1 MQPPEIAPTQTRTG
15 PNVGS
20 GSAGGSSQEED
31 GAFGR
36 LINAL
41 IAFSLR
47 HRVAV
52 VGTTLLVAAAG
63 VWAFATLNTDA
74 FPDLTPNQVLVM
86 TESPGLSPVE
96 VEQQVSYP
104 MEVAM
109 LGLPGTSDVR
119 SISKVGL
126 SVVTV
131 TFDDAVDLYD
141 ARAQVQQRMQ
151 DAITQLPQGAEA
163 VLGPPATAM
172 GEAFQYVVEATS
184 GARDTATLIE
194 LTNVQEYVIAPMLR
208 TVPGVAGVNA
218 WGGLEQQFH
227 VNADP
232 ARLAGYDLTLEDVES
247 ALARNNANFGAGY
260 IEDRGERLTLR
271 ALGRLADTT
280 DIANVVIATRNA
292 TPIYVRDVARVTIGG
307 APRFGAVTRNGQ
319 GEAMSAVVL
328 LLKGAN
334 GREVIDRV
342 TTRLAEIQRVLPK
355 GVRVRPFY
363 SQADVVE
370 RTTNTVFRNLL
381 EGALLVTAILFLFL
395 RNARASLL
403 TASVIP
409 LSLLIAFIAMKRFGV
424 TANLMSLGALD
435 FGLLVDSAVVLVENA
450 VRRLGMEPDATPAR
464 RQDVLREAAFEVGR
478 PIVFGV
484 AIIVAVYIP
493 IFSLGGSTIEGKMFT
508 PMAFTVC
515 AAILGSLLLALTY
528 VPAVSSLLFAR
539 AARTPREAAMS
550 PAHRS
555 SFSHTGASTP
565 GAHDAHEPH
574 WFTWLRGRYGG
585 GLTWALG
592 HRRLVVGGALGIL
605 AVALGSV
612 PLLGTEFMPKLDEG
626 YLLVETR
633 RAPSASLAEGIAIS
647 DEVERTLRT
656 FPEISGVVTNLG
668 RPHEA
673 TETMALNQAD
683 VYVLLAPRDQWR
695 VNTVDDLIP
704 QLDSALDE
712 IPGLTFEFSAPM
724 RMRLDEVVSGVKT
737 DLGIRL
743 YGDSLPVLQ
752 EKAAAIQRVVERIPG
767 AAGATVG
774 VSAGAMQL
782 EITLNRPTI
791 ARYGLNVA
799 DVRNAIETG
808 IGGVAATQVIDGRRR
823 FDVVVRLDP
832 AYRATPEAVGQTLLR
847 TPAGGTIAL
856 SQVAQLATVE
866 APEVVSHQGGQRF
879 VVVQSN
885 VRGRDLGGFV
895 KDVRQAIDAQVTL
908 PSGYYVTYGGQF
920 ENQQRAMRRL
930 SLIVPAVLLLIGGLL
945 YASFGTV
952 RLALLVMLNV
962 PFALVGGIAALWLRA
977 LHLNLSASVGMIA
990 LAGIAVLNGVVLLS
1004 YIEQLRAS
1012 GRSLTDAVREGTDVR
1027 LRPVLMTALVAS
1039 VGFIPMAVSTSAG
1052 AEVQRPLATVVIG
1065 GLVSATL
1072 LTLLV
1077 LPTVYTWVEERAAA
1091 RRARGLNV
1099 ADDSASLQP
1108 IAGGARAAQGD
1119 LA

>member
-1 MQPPEIAPTQTRTG
+1 MQPPEMPPTRPETAADDTTPYDPTG
-15 PNVGS
+15 VAS
-20 GSAGGSSQEED
+20 GTSPESN

-36 LINAL
+36 WINAL

-52 VGTTLLVAAAG
+52 VGATLLVATAG

-74 FPDLTPNQVLVM
+74 FPDLTPNQVLIM

-96 VEQQVSYP
+96 IEQQVSYP

-151 DAITQLPQGAEA
+151 DAMTQLPEGAGA
-163 VLGPPATAM
+163 MLGPPATAM

-218 WGGLEQQFH
+218 WGGLEQQFQ

-247 ALARNNANFGAGY
+247 ALSRNNANFGAGY

-271 ALGRLADTT
+271 ALGRVTDTT
-280 DIANVVIATRNA
+280 GIGNVVIATRNA
-292 TPIYVRDVARVTIGG
+292 TPVYVRDVARVTIGG

-342 TTRLAEIQRVLPK
+342 TTRLTEIQRVLPK

-363 SQADVVE
+363 SQAEVVQ

-450 VRRLGMEPDATPAR
+450 VRRLDMEPDATPAR

-493 IFSLGGSTIEGKMFT
+493 IFSLGSSTIEGKMFS

-539 AARTPREAAMS
+539 ARRSRVASRADSRTSLQSGGNTSR
-550 PAHRS
+550 
-555 SFSHTGASTP
+555 
-565 GAHDAHEPH
+565 AHDAHDPR
-574 WFTWLRGRYGG
+574 WFIWLRGRYGG

-592 HRRLVVGGALGIL
+592 HRRLVGGGALGML

-612 PLLGTEFMPKLDEG
+612 PFLGTEFMPKLDEG
-626 YLLVETR
+626 YLLIETR
-633 RAPSASLAEGIAIS
+633 RAPSASLAEGMAIS

-656 FPEISGVVTNLG
+656 FPEIAGVVTNLG

-683 VYVLLAPRDQWR
+683 VYVLLAPRDHWR
-695 VNTVDDLIP
+695 VSTVDDLIP
-704 QLDSALDE
+704 QLDSALAE

-737 DLGIRL
+737 DLGIRV

-782 EITLNRPTI
+782 QITLDRPAI
-791 ARYGLNVA
+791 ARYGLDVA

-808 IGGVAATQVIDGRRR
+808 IGGLTATQVIDGRRR
-823 FDVVVRLDP
+823 FDVVVRLAP
-832 AYRATPEAVGQTLLR
+832 ASRATPEAVGQTLLR

-856 SQVAQLATVE
+856 SQIAQLATVD
-866 APEVVSHQGGQRF
+866 APEVVNHQGGQRF

-908 PSGYYVTYGGQF
+908 PPGYYVTYGGQF

-945 YASFGTV
+945 YGSFGNA

-1012 GRSLTDAVREGTDVR
+1012 GRSLSDAVREGTDVR

-1065 GLVSATL
+1065 GLVSATF

-1077 LPTVYTWVEERAAA
+1077 LPTVYTWVEERATA
-1091 RRARGLNV
+1091 RRARRL
-1099 ADDSASLQP
+1099 SA
-1108 IAGGARAAQGD
+1108 
-1119 LA
+1119 